1 MMPLREQVIEAVE
14 ALAPELIETARF
26 LHQNPELAFE
36 ERKAKAC
43 LVQVL
48 GRHGFFVEEGIG
60 GLETAFLASPRKGSP
75 AIAFLAEYDALPGI
89 GHACGHNL
97 IAAASL
103 GAALALKPLLKDLE
117 GTILLIGCPA
127 EEKGGGKIPLI
138 RAGIFDRLDAALLI
152 HPDNRT
158 IIASRSLAMRRLSVE
173 FFGKAAHAA
182 ASPHLGINAL
192 DAVILSFVHV
202 NTLRQYLRPDARIHG
217 IITHGGRAANIIPD
231 YAAARFMIRAL
242 DRGYLEDLHRK
253 VEECLRGAAW
263 GTGAKLKLTVEGND
277 YEPLLPNDRLASL
290 FRTHLEELGVPV
302 VDVPEDEGLGS
313 TDVGN
318 VSRVVPAIQPS
329 VAICHPPIACHS
341 QEFAQAAGSEEGE
354 RMMLLSAKALAL
366 TALDLLTDRG
376 KLAQIRAEFEARRGG
391 ER

>member
-1 MMPLREQVIEAVE
+1 MMPQREQVIEAVE
-14 ALAPELIETARF
+14 ALAPELIEVARF
-26 LHQNPELAFE
+26 LHQHPELAFE

-43 LVQVL
+43 LTKVL
-48 GRHGFFVEEGIG
+48 GRHGFQIEDGIG

-75 AIAFLAEYDALPGI
+75 TIAFLAEYDALPEL

-103 GAALALKPLLKDLE
+103 GAALALKPLLENLE

-127 EEKGGGKIPLI
+127 EEKGGGKIPLV
-138 RAGIFDRLDAALLI
+138 RAGIFDPMDCALLI

-158 IIASRSLAMRRLSVE
+158 VIASRSLAMRRLSVE

-182 ASPHLGINAL
+182 AAPHLGINAL
-192 DAVILSFVHV
+192 DAIILSFVHV
-202 NTLRQYLRPDARIHG
+202 NALRQHLWPDARVHG

-231 YAAARFMIRAL
+231 YASARFIIRAQ
-242 DRGYLEDLHRK
+242 DSGYLEELHRK
-253 VEECLRGAAW
+253 IEACFRGAAW
-263 GTGAKLKLTVEGND
+263 GTGAKLKLAVEGDD
-277 YEPLLPNDRLASL
+277 YEPLLPNEGLASL
-290 FRTHLEELGVPV
+290 FRNHLEALGIPV
-302 VDVPEDEGLGS
+302 QDAPEEGLGS

-329 VAICHPPIACHS
+329 IAICRPPIACHS
-341 QEFAQAAGSEEGE
+341 PEFAEAAGSEEGE
-354 RMMLLSAKALAL
+354 RVMLLAAKALAL

-376 KLAQIRAEFEARRGG
+376 KLAQVRAEFERRKEG